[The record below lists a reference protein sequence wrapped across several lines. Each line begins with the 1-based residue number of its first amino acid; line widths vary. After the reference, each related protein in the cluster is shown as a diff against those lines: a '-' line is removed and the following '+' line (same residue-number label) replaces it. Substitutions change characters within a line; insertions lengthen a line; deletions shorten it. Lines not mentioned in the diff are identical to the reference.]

1 MAKNMDS
8 ESIFL
13 IHKIVKYHQLPVSQL
28 QVGEMN
34 DEKIVLPPIQEKT
47 AEKDVGS
54 SHERN
59 SSSQS

>member
-34 DEKIVLPPIQEKT
+34 DEKIVLPPKPQKT
-47 AEKDVGS
+47 AEKDDGS
-54 SHERN
+54 PHKRN
-59 SSSQS
+59 SNS

>member
-1 MAKNMDS
+1 MVKNMDS

-28 QVGEMN
+28 QVGEIN
-34 DEKIVLPPIQEKT
+34 DEKTVLSPIQEKT

-59 SSSQS
+59 PCSQP